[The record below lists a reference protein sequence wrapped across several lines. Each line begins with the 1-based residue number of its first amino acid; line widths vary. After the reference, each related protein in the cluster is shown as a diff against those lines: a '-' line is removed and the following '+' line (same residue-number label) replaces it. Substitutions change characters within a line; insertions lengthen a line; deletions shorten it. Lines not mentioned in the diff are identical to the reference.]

1 VENLKS
7 PLNVA
12 LAAELRAERVAINM
26 TIEELRQRAGLTKP
40 TMLRIL
46 AGTRDINVTQLAK
59 LGTAL
64 DVTPE
69 DLLRRAVTRMG
80 GMDVL
85 TAQAEGP
92 GTSEAGS
99 NVLNIEDKRY
109 RNMTAADI
117 DEYQREPGQGK
128 AALHDDEMNQPESFD

>member
-59 LGTAL
+59 LSQAMNITAEEL
-64 DVTPE
+64 F
-69 DLLRRAVTRMG
+69 RRAVERMG
-80 GMDVL
+80 GMGALMSEAPANNVHVL
-85 TAQAEGP
+85 KSVDDFDTGELDASIAQA
-92 GTSEAGS
+92 A
-99 NVLNIEDKRY
+99 LRDKE
-109 RNMTAADI
+109 MDT
-117 DEYQREPGQGK
+117 DEQY
-128 AALHDDEMNQPESFD
+128 N